1 MKKTLIGVFLVWFT
15 FAASAQEEK
24 KDESADKPCTCC
36 TEEYKAFDFWVG
48 DWNTYG
54 PKGNLLG
61 TNYIT
66 YMQDNCVIQENWK
79 SAGFG
84 FTGTS
89 YNFYDAGAGEWV
101 QVWVDNNGGNLLL
114 RGGIKEGSMVLESE
128 ATPRPQGGSSYNR
141 ITWTPNDDGTVRQL
155 WETSTDYGASWSVLF
170 DGLYKKKTSEK

>member
-1 MKKTLIGVFLVWFT
+1 MKKIGLIILAAA
-15 FAASAQEEK
+15 FALSAGAQ
-24 KDESADKPCTCC
+24 SGNNCQCC
-36 TEEYKAFDFWVG
+36 TEIGLQFNFLVG
-48 DWNTYG
+48 DWEVLDTAG
-54 PKGNLLG
+54 RVIS
-61 TNYIT
+61 TSSVDA
-66 YMQDNCVIQENWK
+66 MHDNCVIQENWK